1 MPTIN
6 HGAAF
11 SGAGASFRSTTNY
24 TNGVYILNEHAIK
37 KMDED
42 FAKKSYTNSAAN
54 LSNFSWANA
63 NAITVESE
71 GKGRINA
78 YDFGAALGSRMG
90 DLHEVNT
97 ERNTYQLKQVFSAR
111 ETFEKIYSDDSLN
124 ERKLARTLKTINE
137 KLMVDVDTYRL
148 KTWANGAGNTFVVT
162 SGGLAINNASATA
175 AALTTSNIVKTLL
188 QANAYLDNMNVPE
201 NGRLFFVSITDAY
214 TIFQLA
220 DELKYQQEFT
230 NKGAINGAIRKL
242 GKATIVAIP
251 DARMPAGCKVL
262 CKWKGASADPR
273 KMTWTKIYPNVE
285 GYSGPILN
293 GIWRYDSFILAHKA
307 NGVLVI
313 GDNSSNG
320 APQTTPTMAL
330 GTSGDAGKIVITSA
344 SADKIFYTID
354 GHNPKIEDNG
364 SSVVLGGTAT
374 SGAVKLT
381 NPTADCYIQ
390 AYAVKAGKVNSGIAK
405 YFYHYDATTPTLT
418 ALTYDQDIE
427 I

>member
-11 SGAGASFRSTTNY
+11 TGAGASFRSTTSY
-24 TNGVYILNEHAIK
+24 TNGVYILNERAIK

-63 NAITVESE
+63 NAITIESE
-71 GKGRINA
+71 GKGQINA

-90 DLHEVNT
+90 ALHEVNT

-111 ETFEKIYSDDSLN
+111 ETFEKIYSDDALN

-137 KLMVDVDTYRL
+137 KLMVAVDTYRL
-148 KTWANGAGNTFVVT
+148 KTWADGAGNTFVVT

-175 AALTTSNIVKTLL
+175 AALGTSNIVKILL

-230 NKGAINGAIRKL
+230 NKGAINGAIRRL
-242 GKATIVAIP
+242 GKATVVAIP
-251 DARMPAGCKVL
+251 DSRMPAGCKVL

-285 GYSGPILN
+285 GFSGPILN

-313 GDNSSNG
+313 GDSTA
-320 APQTTPTMAL
+320 APQTTPAMAL

-405 YFYHYDATTPTLT
+405 YFYKYDASTPTLT

-427 I
+427 F

>member
-175 AALTTSNIVKTLL
+175 AALTTSNIVKILL

-320 APQTTPTMAL
+320 APQTTPAMAL